1 MDEKQ
6 TLIAH
11 LSFIYRLIVA
21 SETLLI
27 RARLRAIELNAK
39 ELGDYFM
46 EHLVEETGHADLLED
61 DLHRLGLEIIPRFHM
76 AELMAGSQYY
86 LIEHEHPAALLGYMA
101 ALECS
106 PMPIKQVDEIEQ
118 KYGEIKCLRLH
129 AEKDPAHG
137 REVLTQIEKLP
148 SEQRRLASIN
158 YQRVLD
164 QLKAA
169 PSVIAAQ
176 VGKHEVKH

>member
-6 TLIAH
+6 TLLAH

-27 RARLRAIELNAK
+27 RARTRAIELNDK
-39 ELGDYFM
+39 GLGDYYM
-46 EHLVEETGHADLLED
+46 SHLVEETGHAELLED

-106 PMPIKQVDEIEQ
+106 PMPLAQVDEIEQ

-129 AEKDPAHG
+129 ATKDPQHG
-137 REVLTQIEKLP
+137 KEVLEQIDRLP
-148 SEQRRLASIN
+148 PEQRRLASIN
-158 YQRVLD
+158 YQRVMD
-164 QLKAA
+164 TLKVA
-169 PSVIAAQ
+169 PAVIAAQ